1 MRIVHVIRSLIK
13 TSGVSIFAAELA
25 NAQAGSG
32 HEVYM
37 RYTWYPEYPLSPK
50 VDSRA
55 FKTLAELDFKPDLV
69 YIHAF
74 WSMDMVRAMRWCA
87 KNRVPYVV
95 SPHGG
100 LMPRVLKK
108 GWLKKQIF
116 FRLFLKPLLQ
126 KATAIHCTGEGE
138 EAAVKALGIKTKTF
152 IAPLGCHLPEVEK
165 VKVRGECESSS
176 AKATEDRQRMVLF
189 LGRLGEEKGLELL
202 LDAWKEIKNE
212 GWKLVIAGPSWL
224 GYGEKLKNKVEVE
237 GIAGVEFSG
246 NADEAM
252 KDKLYRAAD
261 VFVLSSPMENFSM
274 VVLDALAYG
283 VPVICTKGTP
293 WRVIAE
299 KNAGWWIEPNSSAA
313 IRVALE
319 EAMNL
324 SDEERQ
330 AMGARGR
337 EIARG
342 YTWPEIAKKMEDL

>member
-1 MRIVHVIRSLIK
+1 MRILHVIQGLPR
-13 TSGVSIFAAELA
+13 TAGTTVFPVELA
-25 NAQAGSG
+25 REQIACG
-32 HEVYM
+32 HQVEIVHFTFNESETSEVPI
-37 RYTWYPEYPLSPK
+37 RRVASP
-50 VDSRA
+50 DEIGYR
-55 FKTLAELDFKPDLV
+55 PDRV

-74 WSMDMVRAMRWCA
+74 WSMCQVRAMRWCV
-87 KNRVPYVV
+87 REGVPYVV

-108 GWLKKQIF
+108 GWLKKQLF

-138 EAAVKALGIKTKTF
+138 EAAVKSLGVKTKTF
-152 IAPLGCHLPEVEK
+152 IAPLGCNLPVEGK
-165 VKVRGECESSS
+165 VGCQGQ
-176 AKATEDRQRMVLF
+176 QRNVLF

-212 GWKLVIAGPSWL
+212 GWKLVIAGPSWE
-224 GYGEKLKNKVEVE
+224 GYGERLRAKVDVE
-237 GIAGVEFSG
+237 KIKGVEFSG

-252 KDKLYRAAD
+252 KDRLYRAAD

-293 WRVIAE
+293 WRVIEE
-299 KNAGWWIEPNSSAA
+299 KHAGWWIEPNSSAA
-313 IRVALE
+313 IRAALE

-324 SDEERQ
+324 TDEERQ

-342 YTWPEIAKKMEDL
+342 YTWPEIAKKMEVL

>member
-1 MRIVHVIRSLIK
+1 MKFVHCIQGLPRTAGTTVFPVELAREQIACGHQVEIVHFTFNESETSEVPIRR
-13 TSGVSIFAAELA
+13 VA
-25 NAQAGSG
+25 
-32 HEVYM
+32 
-37 RYTWYPEYPLSPK
+37 SP
-50 VDSRA
+50 DEIGYR
-55 FKTLAELDFKPDLV
+55 PDRV

-74 WSMDMVRAMRWCA
+74 WSMCQVRAMRWCV
-87 KNRVPYVV
+87 REGVPYVV

-108 GWLKKQIF
+108 GWFKKHIF
-116 FRLFLKPLLQ
+116 YWFFVKPLLQ

-152 IAPLGCHLPEVEK
+152 IAPLGCHLPVVEK
-165 VKVRGECESSS
+165 VKVRGEGQ
-176 AKATEDRQRMVLF
+176 QRNVLF

-224 GYGEKLKNKVEVE
+224 GHGEKLKNKVEVE
-237 GIAGVEFSG
+237 GISGVEFPG

-252 KDKLYRAAD
+252 KDRLYRAAD

-274 VVLDALAYG
+274 VVLDAHAYG

-293 WRVIAE
+293 WRVIEE
-299 KNAGWWIEPNSSAA
+299 KHAGWWIEPNSSAA
-313 IRVALE
+313 IRAALE
-319 EAMNL
+319 KAMNL

-337 EIARG
+337 EIAAG
-342 YTWPEIAKKMEDL
+342 YAWPKIAKKMEVL